1 MVQGERMEAGP
12 GWGQW
17 RILHRICGWSPQGR
31 LRLDAGGRKRGQG
44 QFQGVKL
51 SH

>member
-1 MVQGERMEAGP
+1 MEAGP

-31 LRLDAGGRKRGQG
+31 LRLDVGGRKRGAKG
-44 QFQGVKL
+44 NSKVGDL